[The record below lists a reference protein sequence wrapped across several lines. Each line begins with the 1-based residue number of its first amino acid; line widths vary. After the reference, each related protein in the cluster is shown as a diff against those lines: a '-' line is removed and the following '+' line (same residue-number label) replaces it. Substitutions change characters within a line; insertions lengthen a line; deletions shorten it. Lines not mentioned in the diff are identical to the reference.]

1 MKKLYKLLIYTVIL
15 VLICVCFAGCA
26 GKATNNGSTAVYSED
41 TELGTGSKTINVD
54 VIADGKTVTFTI
66 NTDKETLGEALTE
79 HNLISGEQGSY
90 GMYVKVVNGITAD
103 YVVNQTYWSL
113 SEDGEP
119 LQTGVDSTK
128 ISDGKHY
135 EITLTK

>member
-1 MKKLYKLLIYTVIL
+1 MKKLYKLPIYTVIL

-26 GKATNNGSTAVYSED
+26 GKVTNNGSTAVYSED

-103 YVVNQTYWSL
+103 YDVNQTYWSL